1 MILKVDCKI
10 LVSFGLVQNLEISD
24 LAKAKVEKVN
34 IAVANYHNENDNILS
49 IFYLQN
55 WRVSQEGTNKVKIG
69 EKPST
74 QESQNFVICTFGLLA
89 IFRNE
94 EVHKSK
100 NKIEM
105 HIH

>member
-1 MILKVDCKI
+1 MA
-10 LVSFGLVQNLEISD
+10 E
-24 LAKAKVEKVN
+24 VEEVN
-34 IAVANYHNENDNILS
+34 IAVAYYHNENDSILS
-49 IFYLQN
+49 IFCLQN

-74 QESQNFVICTFGLLA
+74 QESQNFVISTFGLLA
-89 IFRNE
+89 ISRNE